1 MEVLKSTEEVRS
13 TLADILVAL
22 KFKVTT
28 ETLTDDLSL
37 IHDVGLDSL
46 QMINFFLKLEDEFD
60 LEVDFDDIDYDKMS
74 SVKDLIKYL
83 QESTAEGY

>member
-1 MEVLKSTEEVRS
+1 MEAVKSKAIEEVRA
-13 TLADILVAL
+13 TLANILVEL
-22 KFKVTT
+22 KFEVTT

-37 IHDVGLDSL
+37 IHDIGLDSL

-74 SVKDLIKYL
+74 SVSELINYL
-83 QESTAEGY
+83 LESVA